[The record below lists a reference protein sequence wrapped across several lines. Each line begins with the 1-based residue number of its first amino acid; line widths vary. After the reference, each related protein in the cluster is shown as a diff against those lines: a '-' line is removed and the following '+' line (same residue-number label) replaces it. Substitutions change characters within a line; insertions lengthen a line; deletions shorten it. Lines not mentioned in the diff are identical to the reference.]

1 MATLKLE
8 IVTPEEKIYS
18 EDVEM
23 VTLPGSEGE
32 LGVYPKHVPLL
43 TTLVPGELRVLK
55 NGRETAMAIGEGFVE
70 IKADAVSV
78 LTDMALESE
87 KIDIATAEAAVERA
101 KAAMKEDQTAR
112 TGGCH
117 SSVAAKS
124 ACPVARQTPP
134 PPRVNEGRS
143 FRAKSRNP
151 VALSFGLQRG
161 ILRLRF
167 APLRMTSPD
176 ILGIIAGNGV
186 YPRLLADGA
195 RRAGVEK
202 IVAAAFTDET
212 DPVLERH
219 VNVLE
224 WMRVGQLGRL
234 LKFFRSQDIHHAI
247 MAGQIAPKN
256 LFDLRPDL
264 KALMLLG
271 KLKERNAESIFAA
284 IADELAKVEV
294 DLLPAT
300 TFLEDS
306 LARPGL
312 IAGPKLSPRQ
322 EHDVELG
329 WNAAKEIA
337 RLDIGQTI
345 IIKNGTIVAVE
356 ALEGTN
362 EAIKRGGTLAREGAV
377 MVKVSKPNQDM
388 RFDVP
393 VIGVETVRI
402 AAESGVR
409 VIAVEAGKTL
419 LLERDA
425 VIALANGSNMSV
437 VAR

>member
-1 MATLKLE
+1 
-8 IVTPEEKIYS
+8 
-18 EDVEM
+18 
-23 VTLPGSEGE
+23 
-32 LGVYPKHVPLL
+32 
-43 TTLVPGELRVLK
+43 
-55 NGRETAMAIGEGFVE
+55 
-70 IKADAVSV
+70 VS
-78 LTDMALESE
+78 
-87 KIDIATAEAAVERA
+87 
-101 KAAMKEDQTAR
+101 
-112 TGGCH
+112 
-117 SSVAAKS
+117 S
-124 ACPVARQTPP
+124 ACLFQI
-134 PPRVNEGRS
+134 GRL
-143 FRAKSRNP
+143 A
-151 VALSFGLQRG
+151 Q
-161 ILRLRF
+161 
-167 APLRMTSPD
+167 APLNA
-176 ILGIIAGNGV
+176 LGIIAGNGV

-195 RRAGVEK
+195 RKAGLKRV
-202 IVAAAFTDET
+202 IAAAFTDET
-212 DPVLERH
+212 DPVLEQH
-219 VNVLE
+219 VDLLE

-284 IADELAKVEV
+284 IADELARIDV

-306 LARPGL
+306 LAKSGL
-312 IAGPKLSPRQ
+312 IAGTKLSPRQ
-322 EHDVELG
+322 ERDVEFG
-329 WNAAKEIA
+329 WNIGKEIA
-337 RLDIGQTI
+337 RLHIGQTVI
-345 IIKNGTIVAVE
+345 VKNGTIVAVE

-362 EAIKRGGTLAREGAV
+362 EAIKRGGNLAHEGAV
-377 MVKVSKPNQDM
+377 MLKVSKPNQDM

-393 VIGVETVRI
+393 VIGVETIRI

-409 VIAVEAGKTL
+409 VVAVEAGKTL

>member
-1 MATLKLE
+1 
-8 IVTPEEKIYS
+8 
-18 EDVEM
+18 
-23 VTLPGSEGE
+23 
-32 LGVYPKHVPLL
+32 
-43 TTLVPGELRVLK
+43 
-55 NGRETAMAIGEGFVE
+55 
-70 IKADAVSV
+70 
-78 LTDMALESE
+78 
-87 KIDIATAEAAVERA
+87 
-101 KAAMKEDQTAR
+101 
-112 TGGCH
+112 
-117 SSVAAKS
+117 
-124 ACPVARQTPP
+124 
-134 PPRVNEGRS
+134 
-143 FRAKSRNP
+143 
-151 VALSFGLQRG
+151 
-161 ILRLRF
+161 
-167 APLRMTSPD
+167 MTSNAMNVTGT
-176 ILGIIAGNGV
+176 LGIIAGNGV
-186 YPRLLADGA
+186 YPRLLAAGA
-195 RRAGVEK
+195 RKAGVKK
-202 IVAAAFTDET
+202 IAAAAFTDET
-212 DPVLERH
+212 DPILEQQ
-219 VNVLE
+219 VDLLE

-234 LKFFRSQDIHHAI
+234 LKFFRSQDIHQAI

-284 IADELAKVEV
+284 IADELANIDV

-329 WNAAKEIA
+329 WNVAKEIA

-345 IIKNGTIVAVE
+345 VIKNGTIVAVE

-362 EAIKRGGTLAREGAV
+362 ATIKRGGTLAREGAV
-377 MVKVSKPNQDM
+377 VVKVSKPNQDM

-393 VIGVETVRI
+393 VIGIETVRI
-402 AAESGVR
+402 AAESGVCA
-409 VIAVEAGKTL
+409 VAVEAGKTL

-425 VIALANGSNMSV
+425 VIALANRSNISL

>member
-1 MATLKLE
+1 VRKLD
-8 IVTPEEKIYS
+8 T
-18 EDVEM
+18 
-23 VTLPGSEGE
+23 
-32 LGVYPKHVPLL
+32 
-43 TTLVPGELRVLK
+43 
-55 NGRETAMAIGEGFVE
+55 
-70 IKADAVSV
+70 
-78 LTDMALESE
+78 
-87 KIDIATAEAAVERA
+87 
-101 KAAMKEDQTAR
+101 
-112 TGGCH
+112 
-117 SSVAAKS
+117 
-124 ACPVARQTPP
+124 
-134 PPRVNEGRS
+134 
-143 FRAKSRNP
+143 
-151 VALSFGLQRG
+151 
-161 ILRLRF
+161 
-167 APLRMTSPD
+167 
-176 ILGIIAGNGV
+176 LGIIAGNGV
-186 YPRLLADGA
+186 YPGLLADGA

-224 WMRVGQLGRL
+224 WMRVGQLVRF
-234 LKFFRSQDIHHAI
+234 LKFFRNQGIQHAI

-271 KLKERNAESIFAA
+271 KLKQHNAESIFAA
-284 IADELAKVEV
+284 VADELAKVDI

-306 LARPGL
+306 LAHPGL
-312 IAGPKLSPRQ
+312 ITGPKLSSRE

-329 WNAAKEIA
+329 WDVAKEIA

-425 VIALANGSNMSV
+425 VVALANGSNMSV

>member
-1 MATLKLE
+1 
-8 IVTPEEKIYS
+8 
-18 EDVEM
+18 
-23 VTLPGSEGE
+23 
-32 LGVYPKHVPLL
+32 
-43 TTLVPGELRVLK
+43 
-55 NGRETAMAIGEGFVE
+55 
-70 IKADAVSV
+70 VS
-78 LTDMALESE
+78 
-87 KIDIATAEAAVERA
+87 
-101 KAAMKEDQTAR
+101 
-112 TGGCH
+112 
-117 SSVAAKS
+117 S
-124 ACPVARQTPP
+124 ACLFQIRCLAQ
-134 PPRVNEGRS
+134 
-143 FRAKSRNP
+143 
-151 VALSFGLQRG
+151 
-161 ILRLRF
+161 
-167 APLRMTSPD
+167 APLRA
-176 ILGIIAGNGV
+176 LAIIAGNGV

-195 RRAGVEK
+195 RRAGVET
-202 IVAAAFTDET
+202 IIAAAFTDET
-212 DPVLERH
+212 DSVLEKH
-219 VNVLE
+219 VDVLE
-224 WMRVGQLGRL
+224 WMHVGQLGRL
-234 LKFFRSQDIHHAI
+234 LKFFRRQDIHHAI

-284 IADELAKVEV
+284 IADELSKIDV

-322 EHDVELG
+322 KHDVELG
-329 WNAAKEIA
+329 WTVAKEIA

-345 IIKNGTIVAVE
+345 VIKNGTIVAVE

-393 VIGVETVRI
+393 AIGVETIRI

-425 VIALANGSNMSV
+425 LTALANGLNVSV
-437 VAR
+437 AAR